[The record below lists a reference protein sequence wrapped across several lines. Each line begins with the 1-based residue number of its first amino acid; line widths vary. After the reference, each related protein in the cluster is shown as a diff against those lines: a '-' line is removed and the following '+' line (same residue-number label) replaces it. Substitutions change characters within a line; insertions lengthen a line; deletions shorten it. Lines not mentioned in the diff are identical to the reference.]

1 MTRVVVLGSGIAG
14 LSAAFR
20 RASAGE
26 TVVLEAGP
34 QAGGSIRTIRED
46 GFTLECGPNTLRTTE
61 AAERLLADLGLEPRT
76 VKADGKAPRWIV
88 RGGSPRAV
96 VPGPAALFNKV
107 FTLKGKLRLL
117 KEPFVAPRPASLED
131 ESVHSFFARRFGE
144 EAAVYGAGPMVS
156 GVYAGDPHSLSMRSA
171 FPRLW
176 EAEGRSGS
184 VVRDFLGRKEKKD
197 SLRGKENQ
205 GFLGK
210 EEKEGDAGGS
220 AAGKNVAVAT
230 TGGASGTPARHRA
243 RTLTF
248 DGGLYTLIETLQSR
262 LSERPGFHL
271 ETSAAVVAVE
281 GPRSPAPPGRRW
293 TVRTADGR
301 AFDADVVVSTLSA
314 PADARLFGGVLPRS
328 AAALALVPY
337 SPVTVVMQAYRA
349 PASPHDAP
357 HGFGGLIPREEGF
370 RSLGI
375 LYPASLF
382 TGRAPDG
389 FVLTTS
395 FLGGALD
402 RELASAPDVD
412 ILEIAS
418 AEVARFFPRLGPAV
432 RSWIARWPEAIPQ
445 LPLGH
450 HKTLAALEQD
460 LAALNTAAPGA
471 LYVTGGFR
479 DGIAVGERVAS
490 GEAIGKS
497 LA

>member
-1 MTRVVVLGSGIAG
+1 VTRVVVLGGGIAG
-14 LSAAFR
+14 LTAAFR
-20 RASAGE
+20 RTSPGE
-26 TVVLEAGP
+26 TLVLEAAP
-34 QAGGSIRTIRED
+34 RAGGSIHTIRED

-61 AAERLLADLGLEPRT
+61 AAERLLADLGLEPD
-76 VKADGKAPRWIV
+76 VVIADGKAPRWIV

-96 VPGPAALFNKV
+96 VPGPAALFNRV
-107 FTLKGKLRLL
+107 FTIAGKLRLL

-156 GVYAGDPHSLSMRSA
+156 GVYAGDPHALSMRSA

-184 VVRDFLGRKEKKD
+184 VVRDFLRKKEKK
-197 SLRGKENQ
+197 SGV
-205 GFLGK
+205 
-210 EEKEGDAGGS
+210 
-220 AAGKNVAVAT
+220 AA
-230 TGGASGTPARHRA
+230 PARHRA

-248 DGGLYTLIETLQSR
+248 NGGLSTLTETLQSR

-271 ETSAAVVAVE
+271 ETNATTVAIE
-281 GPRSPAPPGRRW
+281 GPLPAPGPRW
-293 TVRTADGR
+293 RVRAADGR
-301 AFDADVVVSTLSA
+301 TFDADVLVSTLSA
-314 PADARLFGGVLPRS
+314 PAAARLLGNVLTRS
-328 AAALALVPY
+328 AAALAAVPS

-349 PASPHDAP
+349 PASASDAP
-357 HGFGGLIPREEGF
+357 HGFGGLIPQVEGF

-382 TGRAPDG
+382 TGRAPEG

-402 RELASAPDVD
+402 RALAGAPDADLLAVA
-412 ILEIAS
+412 AS
-418 AEVARFFPRLGPAV
+418 EVARFFPRLGPPT

-450 HKTLAALEQD
+450 YRTLAALDED
-460 LAALNTAAPGA
+460 LAALEATAPGA
-471 LYVTGGFR
+471 LRVTGGFR
-479 DGIAVGERVAS
+479 DGIAVGERIAS
-490 GEAIGKS
+490 GEAIGQS
-497 LA
+497 FA

>member
-1 MTRVVVLGSGIAG
+1 MTRVVVLGGGIAG
-14 LSAAFR
+14 LTAAFR
-20 RASAGE
+20 RTSPGE
-26 TVVLEAGP
+26 TLVLEGAP
-34 QAGGSIRTIRED
+34 RAGGSIRTIRED

-61 AAERLLADLGLEPRT
+61 AAERLLADLGLEPD
-76 VKADGKAPRWIV
+76 VVIADGKAPRWIV

-107 FTLKGKLRLL
+107 FTIAGKLRLL

-156 GVYAGDPHSLSMRSA
+156 GVYAGDPHALSMRSA

-176 EAEGRSGS
+176 DAEGAAGS
-184 VVRDFLGRKEKKD
+184 VVRGLLRKKEK
-197 SLRGKENQ
+197 SAGVA
-205 GFLGK
+205 
-210 EEKEGDAGGS
+210 GDIEASGS
-220 AAGKNVAVAT
+220 AAESKK
-230 TGGASGTPARHRA
+230 RHRA

-248 DGGLYTLIETLQSR
+248 GGGLFTLIETLQSR
-262 LSERPGFHL
+262 LSERPGFRL
-271 ETSAAVVAVE
+271 ETNAAAVAIE
-281 GPRSPAPPGRRW
+281 GPRLPAPPGRRW

-301 AFDADVVVSTLSA
+301 SFDADVLVSTLSA
-314 PADARLFGGVLPRS
+314 PATARLFGNVLTRS
-328 AAALALVPY
+328 AAALAAVPS

-349 PASPHDAP
+349 PASASDAP
-357 HGFGGLIPREEGF
+357 RGFGGLIPQVEGF

-382 TGRAPDG
+382 TGRAPEG

-402 RELASAPDVD
+402 RSLAGAPDADLLAV
-412 ILEIAS
+412 AA
-418 AEVARFFPRLGPAV
+418 AEVARFFPRLGPAA
-432 RSWIARWPEAIPQ
+432 RSWIVRWPEAIPQ

-450 HKTLAALEQD
+450 HRTLAALDED
-460 LAALNTAAPGA
+460 LEALEASAPGA
-471 LYVTGGFR
+471 LRVTGGFR
-479 DGIAVGERVAS
+479 DGIALGERIAI
-490 GEAIGKS
+490 GEAIGQS

>member
-1 MTRVVVLGSGIAG
+1 VTRVVILGGGIAG
-14 LSAAFR
+14 LTAAFR
-20 RASAGE
+20 RASEGE

-46 GFTLECGPNTLRTTE
+46 GFTLECGPNTLRTSE
-61 AAERLLADLGLEPRT
+61 AAERLLADLGLEART
-76 VKADGKAPRWIV
+76 VKADSKAPRWIV

-107 FTLKGKLRLL
+107 FTMKGKLRLL

-144 EAAVYGAGPMVS
+144 EAALYGAGPMVS
-156 GVYAGDPHSLSMRSA
+156 GVYAGDPHSLSIRSA

-176 EAEGRSGS
+176 EAEGAAGS
-184 VVRDFLGRKEKKD
+184 VIRGLLRRKEK
-197 SLRGKENQ
+197 S
-205 GFLGK
+205 
-210 EEKEGDAGGS
+210 
-220 AAGKNVAVAT
+220 
-230 TGGASGTPARHRA
+230 TPARHRA

-248 DGGLYTLIETLQSR
+248 DGGLYTLIETLLQHLNS
-262 LSERPGFHL
+262 RPGFSL
-271 ETSAAVVAVE
+271 ETNAAVVAIE
-281 GPRSPAPPGRRW
+281 GPRIPAPPGRRW

-301 AFDADVVVSTLSA
+301 SFDADVLVSTLSA
-314 PADARLFGGVLPRS
+314 PADARLFAGMLTRS
-328 AAALALVPY
+328 AAALALVPS

-349 PASPHDAP
+349 PDSPGDAP
-357 HGFGGLIPREEGF
+357 HGFGGLIPQVEGF

-382 TGRAPDG
+382 TGRAPEG

-402 RELASAPDVD
+402 RALAGAPDADLLAV
-412 ILEIAS
+412 AS
-418 AEVARFFPRLGPAV
+418 AEVARFFPRLGPAA
-432 RSWIARWPEAIPQ
+432 RSWIARWPEAIPA

-450 HKTLAALEQD
+450 HRTLAALEQD
-460 LAALNTAAPGA
+460 LAALDAGAPGA
-471 LYVTGGFR
+471 LKVTGGFR
-479 DGIAVGERVAS
+479 DGIALGERIAS

>member
-1 MTRVVVLGSGIAG
+1 MRRVVILGGGIAG
-14 LSAAFR
+14 LTAAFR
-20 RASAGE
+20 RAGAGE

-61 AAERLLADLGLEPRT
+61 AAERLLADLGLEPRI
-76 VKADGKAPRWIV
+76 VKADSRAPRWIV

-107 FTLKGKLRLL
+107 FTTKGKLRLL
-117 KEPFVAPRPASLED
+117 KEPFVTPRPASLED

-184 VVRDFLGRKEKKD
+184 VIRDFLRRKK
-197 SLRGKENQ
+197 
-205 GFLGK
+205 K
-210 EEKEGDAGGS
+210 EES
-220 AAGKNVAVAT
+220 
-230 TGGASGTPARHRA
+230 HRA

-248 DGGLYTLIETLQSR
+248 DTGLYTLIESLQQHLSSR
-262 LSERPGFHL
+262 AGFHL
-271 ETSAAVVAVE
+271 ELNAAVVEIE
-281 GPRSPAPPGRRW
+281 GPRIPAPPGRRW
-293 TVRTADGR
+293 TVRTADER
-301 AFDADVVVSTLSA
+301 TFDADVVVSTLSA
-314 PADARLFGGVLPRS
+314 PANARLLDGILTRS
-328 AAALALVPY
+328 GAALALVPS

-349 PASPHDAP
+349 PASPRDAP
-357 HGFGGLIPREEGF
+357 HGFGGLIPQVEGF
-370 RSLGI
+370 CSLGI

-382 TGRAPDG
+382 TGRAPEG

-395 FLGGALD
+395 FLGGALG
-402 RELASAPDVD
+402 RALAGAPDADLLAV
-412 ILEIAS
+412 AS
-418 AEVARFFPRLGPAV
+418 AEVARFFPRLGPAA

-450 HKTLAALEQD
+450 HRTLAALEQD
-460 LAALNTAAPGA
+460 LVALDAVAPRA
-471 LYVTGGFR
+471 LHVTGGFR
-479 DGIAVGERVAS
+479 DGIALGERIAS

-497 LA
+497 LT

>member
-1 MTRVVVLGSGIAG
+1 MTRVVILGGGIAG
-14 LSAAFR
+14 LSVAFR
-20 RASAGE
+20 RTGPGE
-26 TVVLEAGP
+26 TVILEAGP
-34 QAGGSIRTIRED
+34 RPGGSIRTIRED

-61 AAERLLADLGLEPRT
+61 AAERLLAGLGLEPRT

-96 VPGPAALFNKV
+96 VPGPAALFNRV

-117 KEPFVAPRPASLED
+117 KEPFVPPRPASLED

-144 EAAVYGAGPMVS
+144 EAALYGAGPMVS
-156 GVYAGDPHSLSMRSA
+156 GVYAGDPRSLSMRSA

-176 EAEGRSGS
+176 EAEGAAGS
-184 VVRDFLGRKEKKD
+184 VIRGLLRKRKKKDFL
-197 SLRGKENQ
+197 RGIE
-205 GFLGK
+205 GK
-210 EEKEGDAGGS
+210 GGAPGG
-220 AAGKNVAVAT
+220 AAADDVAVAT
-230 TGGASGTPARHRA
+230 TGSASRTPARHRA

-248 DGGLYTLIETLQSR
+248 EGGLYTLIETLQSR
-262 LSERPGFHL
+262 LRERPGFQL
-271 ETSAAVVAVE
+271 ELNAAVVEIE
-281 GPRSPAPPGRRW
+281 GPRIPSPPGRRW

-301 AFDADVVVSTLSA
+301 GFDADVLVSTLSA
-314 PADARLFGGVLPRS
+314 PADARLFDGILTRS
-328 AAALALVPY
+328 SAALALVPS

-349 PASPHDAP
+349 PASPGDAP
-357 HGFGGLIPREEGF
+357 KGFGGLIPQVEGF

-382 TGRAPDG
+382 TGRAPEG

-402 RELASAPDVD
+402 RELAGAPDADLLAV
-412 ILEIAS
+412 AS
-418 AEVARFFPRLGPAV
+418 AEVARFFPRLGPAA

-450 HKTLAALEQD
+450 HRTLAALEED
-460 LAALNTAAPGA
+460 LAALDAVAPGA
-471 LYVTGGFR
+471 LRVTGGFR
-479 DGIAVGERVAS
+479 DGIALGERIAS

>member
-1 MTRVVVLGSGIAG
+1 MTRVVILGGGIAG
-14 LSAAFR
+14 LTAAFR

-34 QAGGSIRTIRED
+34 QAGGSIRTIREE

-76 VKADGKAPRWIV
+76 VKADSKAPRWIV

-107 FTLKGKLRLL
+107 FTARGKLRLL

-144 EAAVYGAGPMVS
+144 EAALYGAGPMVS
-156 GVYAGDPHSLSMRSA
+156 GVYAGDPRSLSMRSA
-171 FPRLW
+171 FPKLW
-176 EAEGRSGS
+176 EAEGAAGS
-184 VVRDFLGRKEKKD
+184 VIKGLLRRKEK
-197 SLRGKENQ
+197 
-205 GFLGK
+205 
-210 EEKEGDAGGS
+210 EGGAGGS
-220 AAGKNVAVAT
+220 AAADGTAGAVTA
-230 TGGASGTPARHRA
+230 GDKGPRSAGARRRHRA

-271 ETSAAVVAVE
+271 ETNAAVVAIE
-281 GPRSPAPPGRRW
+281 GPRIPAPPGRRW

-301 AFDADVVVSTLSA
+301 SFGADVIVSTLSA
-314 PADARLFGGVLPRS
+314 PADARLLGGVLTRS
-328 AAALALVPY
+328 AAPLALVPS
-337 SPVTVVMQAYRA
+337 SPVTVVLQAYRA
-349 PASPHDAP
+349 PASPGDAP
-357 HGFGGLIPREEGF
+357 RGFGGLIPQVEGF

-382 TGRAPDG
+382 TGRAPEG

-402 RELASAPDVD
+402 RALASAPDAD
-412 ILEIAS
+412 LLEVAS
-418 AEVARFFPRLGPAV
+418 REVARFFPRLGPAA

-450 HKTLAALEQD
+450 HRTLAELEQD
-460 LAALNTAAPGA
+460 LAALDALAPGA
-471 LYVTGGFR
+471 LHVTGGFR
-479 DGIAVGERVAS
+479 DGIALGERIAS
-490 GEAIGKS
+490 GEAIGKL

>member
-1 MTRVVVLGSGIAG
+1 MTRVVILGGGIAG
-14 LSAAFR
+14 LTAAFR
-20 RASAGE
+20 RASVGE

-76 VKADGKAPRWIV
+76 VKADSKAPRWIV

-107 FTLKGKLRLL
+107 FTTKGKLRLL

-144 EAAVYGAGPMVS
+144 EAALYGAGPMVS

-176 EAEGRSGS
+176 EAEGAAGS
-184 VVRDFLGRKEKKD
+184 VIRGLLRRKEKK
-197 SLRGKENQ
+197 GK
-205 GFLGK
+205 
-210 EEKEGDAGGS
+210 
-220 AAGKNVAVAT
+220 
-230 TGGASGTPARHRA
+230 A

-262 LSERPGFHL
+262 LSERPGFQL
-271 ETSAAVVAVE
+271 ELNAAVVAIE
-281 GPRSPAPPGRRW
+281 GPRTPAPPGRRW

-301 AFDADVVVSTLSA
+301 AFDADVLVSTLSA
-314 PADARLFGGVLPRS
+314 PANARLLGGVLTRS
-328 AAALALVPY
+328 AAALALVPS

-349 PASPHDAP
+349 PASPRDAP
-357 HGFGGLIPREEGF
+357 RGFGGLIPQVEGF

-382 TGRAPDG
+382 TERAPKG

-402 RELASAPDVD
+402 RALASAPDADLLGV
-412 ILEIAS
+412 AS
-418 AEVARFFPRLGPAV
+418 AEVARFFPRLGPAA

-450 HKTLAALEQD
+450 YRTLAALEGD
-460 LAALNTAAPGA
+460 LSALAAVAPGA
-471 LYVTGGFR
+471 LYVTSGFR
-479 DGIAVGERVAS
+479 DGIALGERIAS
-490 GEAIGKS
+490 GEAIGKF

>member
-1 MTRVVVLGSGIAG
+1 MTRVVILGGGIAG
-14 LSAAFR
+14 LTTAFR
-20 RASAGE
+20 RGREGE
-26 TVVLEAGP
+26 TVILEAGP

-61 AAERLLADLGLEPRT
+61 AAERLLADLGLAART
-76 VKADGKAPRWIV
+76 VKADRKAPRWIV

-107 FTLKGKLRLL
+107 FTMKGKLRLL
-117 KEPFVAPRPASLED
+117 KEPFVAPRPASLDD

-156 GVYAGDPHSLSMRSA
+156 GVYAGDPRSLSIRSA

-176 EAEGRSGS
+176 EAEGAAGS
-184 VVRDFLGRKEKKD
+184 VIR
-197 SLRGKENQ
+197 
-205 GFLGK
+205 GFLRRTK
-210 EEKEGDAGGS
+210 KKEGG
-220 AAGKNVAVAT
+220 AAGA
-230 TGGASGTPARHRA
+230 PRHRA

-248 DGGLYTLIETLQSR
+248 DGGLYTLIETLQQR
-262 LSERPGFHL
+262 LSSQPGFHL
-271 ETSAAVVAVE
+271 ELGTAVVTIE
-281 GPRSPAPPGRRW
+281 GPRTPAPPGRRW

-301 AFDADVVVSTLSA
+301 TFDADVLVSTLSA
-314 PADARLFGGVLPRS
+314 SADARLLGGVLTRS
-328 AAALALVPY
+328 TAGLALVAY

-357 HGFGGLIPREEGF
+357 HGFGGLIPQVEGF

-382 TGRAPDG
+382 TGRAPEG

-402 RELASAPDVD
+402 SRLASAPDEDLLAV
-412 ILEIAS
+412 AS
-418 AEVARFFPRLGPAV
+418 AEVARFFPRLGPAA

-450 HKTLAALEQD
+450 HRTLAALEQD
-460 LAALNTAAPGA
+460 LVALDAAAPGA
-471 LYVTGGFR
+471 LHVTGGFR
-479 DGIAVGERVAS
+479 DGIALGERIAS
-490 GEAIGKS
+490 GEAIGKL

>member
-1 MTRVVVLGSGIAG
+1 VTRVVILGGGIAG
-14 LSAAFR
+14 LTAAFR

-34 QAGGSIRTIRED
+34 RAGGSIRTIRED
-46 GFTLECGPNTLRTTE
+46 GFTLECGPNTLRTTA
-61 AAERLLADLGLEPRT
+61 AAERLLSDLGLEPET
-76 VKADGKAPRWIV
+76 VKADSKAPRWIV

-107 FTLKGKLRLL
+107 FTTKGKLRLL

-176 EAEGRSGS
+176 EAEGAAGS
-184 VVRDFLGRKEKKD
+184 VVRGLLRRKEK
-197 SLRGKENQ
+197 
-205 GFLGK
+205 
-210 EEKEGDAGGS
+210 AG
-220 AAGKNVAVAT
+220 A
-230 TGGASGTPARHRA
+230 A

-248 DGGLYTLIETLQSR
+248 NGGLYTLIETLQSR
-262 LSERPGFHL
+262 LGERSGFRL
-271 ETSAAVVAVE
+271 EMNAAVVAIE
-281 GPRSPAPPGRRW
+281 GPRTPAPPGRRW

-301 AFDADVVVSTLSA
+301 AFDADVLVSTLSA
-314 PADARLFGGVLPRS
+314 PADARLLGGVLTRS

-349 PASPHDAP
+349 PASPRDAP
-357 HGFGGLIPREEGF
+357 HGFGGLIPQVEGF

-382 TGRAPDG
+382 TGRAPEG

-402 RELASAPDVD
+402 RALASAPDVD
-412 ILEIAS
+412 LLAVAS
-418 AEVARFFPRLGPAV
+418 AEVARFFPRLGPAA

-450 HKTLAALEQD
+450 HRTLAALEQD
-460 LAALNTAAPGA
+460 LAALDAVAPGA
-471 LYVTGGFR
+471 LHVTGGFC
-479 DGIAVGERVAS
+479 DGIALGERIAS
-490 GEAIGKS
+490 GETLGKT
-497 LA
+497 L

>member
-1 MTRVVVLGSGIAG
+1 VTRVVILGGGIAG
-14 LSAAFR
+14 LTAAFR

-26 TVVLEAGP
+26 TIVLEAGP
-34 QAGGSIRTIRED
+34 RAGGSIRTIRED

-61 AAERLLADLGLEPRT
+61 AAERLLADLGLELQT
-76 VKADGKAPRWIV
+76 VKADSKAPRWIV

-107 FTLKGKLRLL
+107 FTTKGKLRLL
-117 KEPFVAPRPASLED
+117 WEPFVAPRPAVLED

-156 GVYAGDPHSLSMRSA
+156 GVYAGDPRSLSMRSA
-171 FPRLW
+171 FPKLW
-176 EAEGRSGS
+176 EAEGAAGS
-184 VVRDFLGRKEKKD
+184 VVRGFLRKKEKK
-197 SLRGKENQ
+197 G
-205 GFLGK
+205 
-210 EEKEGDAGGS
+210 
-220 AAGKNVAVAT
+220 AT
-230 TGGASGTPARHRA
+230 

-248 DGGLYTLIETLQSR
+248 NGGLYTLIETLQSR
-262 LSERPGFHL
+262 LGERPGFRL
-271 ETSAAVVAVE
+271 EMNAAVVAIE
-281 GPRSPAPPGRRW
+281 GPRTPAPPSRRW

-301 AFDADVVVSTLSA
+301 AFDADVLVSTLSA
-314 PADARLFGGVLPRS
+314 PADARLFDGVLTRS

-349 PASPHDAP
+349 PASPRDAP
-357 HGFGGLIPREEGF
+357 HGFGGLIPQVEGF

-382 TGRAPDG
+382 TGRAPEG

-402 RELASAPDVD
+402 RALASAPDVD
-412 ILEIAS
+412 LLAVAS
-418 AEVARFFPRLGPAV
+418 AEVARFFPRLGPAA

-450 HKTLAALEQD
+450 HRTLAALEQD
-460 LAALNTAAPGA
+460 LAALDAVAPGA
-471 LYVTGGFR
+471 LHVTGGFC
-479 DGIAVGERVAS
+479 DGIALGERIAS
-490 GEAIGKS
+490 GETLGKT
-497 LA
+497 L

>member
-1 MTRVVVLGSGIAG
+1 MRRVVILGGGIAG
-14 LSAAFR
+14 LTAAFR
-20 RASAGE
+20 RVGAGE

-76 VKADGKAPRWIV
+76 VKADSKAPRWIV

-107 FTLKGKLRLL
+107 FTTKGKLRLL

-176 EAEGRSGS
+176 EAEGVAGS
-184 VVRDFLGRKEKKD
+184 VVRGLLRRKEKK
-197 SLRGKENQ
+197 
-205 GFLGK
+205 
-210 EEKEGDAGGS
+210 GGE
-220 AAGKNVAVAT
+220 AAPT
-230 TGGASGTPARHRA
+230 RHRA

-248 DGGLYTLIETLQSR
+248 DGGLFTLIETLQLELGRRAGFR
-262 LSERPGFHL
+262 LEMN
-271 ETSAAVVAVE
+271 AAVVAIE
-281 GPRSPAPPGRRW
+281 GPRTPAPPGRRW

-301 AFDADVVVSTLSA
+301 AFDADVLVSTLPA
-314 PADARLFGGVLPRS
+314 PADARLLGGVLTRS
-328 AAALALVPY
+328 AAALALVPS

-349 PASPHDAP
+349 PVSPKDAP
-357 HGFGGLIPREEGF
+357 HGFGGLIPHVEGF

-382 TGRAPDG
+382 TGRAPEG

-402 RELASAPDVD
+402 RALASAPDADLLAV
-412 ILEIAS
+412 AS
-418 AEVARFFPRLGPAV
+418 AEVARFFPRLGAAA

-450 HKTLAALEQD
+450 HRTLAALEQD
-460 LAALNTAAPGA
+460 LAALDAVAPGT
-471 LYVTGGFR
+471 LHVTGGFR
-479 DGIAVGERVAS
+479 DGIALGERVAS